1 MDRDSG
7 VEVVPATTASL
18 LAALGRTVEA
28 TRAVEDALDRL
39 YRIDEAVRPHHDLAA
54 ALIELGGPR
63 EAAEH
68 ARAAYRQAWG
78 DGPPYCEHW
87 DLARA
92 SRLLNRLDLRPPG
105 LPTLDLSAWQA
116 PLEAEIR
123 LLIARTR
130 ERQGGR

>member
-1 MDRDSG
+1 
-7 VEVVPATTASL
+7 V
-18 LAALGRTVEA
+18 RTV
-28 TRAVEDALDRL
+28 RRL
-39 YRIDEAVRPHHDLAA
+39 SRIDEAVRPHHDLAA